1 MLKRLYGMSDEGYK
15 QTKKSIFICFLFNL
29 ALIVPVG
36 MFFMLITHVL
46 TPYIEKTDNQMIS
59 FAFYTGI
66 AVALTVVIFFMQKV
80 KYTATYVSTYEESAN
95 TRISL
100 AEKIRQLP
108 LAYLTRKDVS
118 ELSYTMMNDVTTIE
132 HAVSHAVLEAVAIIL
147 TLILAFISLLFLNP
161 ILSIA
166 TFLFVPIGILIFVLA
181 RKMQKKMSRQHAEAK
196 IAMSDK
202 TQEILDNIQ
211 VIKANHLGDNFQGQL
226 NRLGKIVIKKSIKG
240 ELMVGSVVMSIQFV
254 MRLGMLAVILI
265 GSSLITRGEVDLL
278 TYILFVFIGTRIFEP
293 LNTVFMMMAE
303 MVHAVTSSERIQGLQ
318 NQPELTGKE
327 EVRFDD
333 YNIQLDHVT
342 FAYNRETV
350 IDDLSVTI
358 KQNQVTALVGPS
370 GSGKSTLAKLVAR
383 FWDIQS
389 GTITIGGQ
397 DIAAIDSDELLKSF
411 SVVFQDVVLFN
422 DTIYNNIAIGRRGAT
437 EEEVYQAA
445 RNAQCMEFIDKLPNG
460 MQSEIGENG
469 YTLSGG
475 ERQRLSIARALLKDA
490 PVILLDEATAS
501 IDPENETLIQQ
512 AFGRLIQDKTV
523 IIIAHRLRTIQDA
536 DQIIVLEE
544 GKIAEQGR
552 HDELIKNNGIY
563 QHMYSL
569 QHESDQWKVKQTFA

>member
-1 MLKRLYGMSDEGYK
+1 MLKKLYGMSDAGYK
-15 QTKKSIFICFLFNL
+15 QAKKSIFICFLFNL

-36 MFFMLITHVL
+36 LFFALITHVL

-66 AVALTVVIFFMQKV
+66 SVALTLVIFYIQKI

-95 TRISL
+95 TRILL

-132 HAVSHAVLEAVAIIL
+132 HALSHAVLEAVAIIM
-147 TLILAFISLLFLNP
+147 TLILAFVSLLFLN
-161 ILSIA
+161 LKLAAA
-166 TFLFVPIGILIFVLA
+166 TFLFVPIGVLIFVLA
-181 RKMQKKMSRQHAEAK
+181 RRIQKRLSREHAAAK

-211 VIKANHLGDNFQGQL
+211 VIKANNLGSNFQSQL
-226 NRLGKIVIKKSIKG
+226 NKLGESVVKKAIKG
-240 ELMVGSVVMSIQFV
+240 ELLVGSVVMSIQFI

-265 GSSLITRGEVDLL
+265 GSTMITKGQVDLL

-318 NQPELTGKE
+318 NQTELTGKK
-327 EVRFDD
+327 EVIFDD
-333 YNIQLDHVT
+333 YNICLEHVT
-342 FAYNRETV
+342 FAYNSETV
-350 IDDLSVTI
+350 INDLSATI

-397 DIAAIDSDELLKSF
+397 DVATIDSDELLKSF
-411 SVVFQDVVLFN
+411 SVVFQNVVLFN

-437 EEEVYQAA
+437 EEEVYEAA
-445 RNAQCMEFIDKLPNG
+445 RNAQCMDFIDKLPKG

-490 PVILLDEATAS
+490 PIILLDEATAS

-512 AFGRLIQDKTV
+512 AFGRLIRDKTV

-544 GKIAEQGR
+544 GKIAEQGK
-552 HDELIKNNGIY
+552 HDELMKNKGIY

-569 QHESDQWKVKQTFA
+569 QHESDQWKVK